1 MATLPHIRIYRLGT
15 AAALI
20 VAPLLFLI
28 DNVLHPEELGR
39 GNELEQVLLIADA
52 YTRWQAAHVIGFL
65 ALLAFAPA
73 VLGLAFLVRRRQPGI
88 GLLAGALALA
98 GLLGLAAVITIDGFA
113 WGIAGEL
120 ATQSPLGPQAAAE
133 VLSDLQGSE
142 WALPYYLT
150 PLGFIAGMLTLAI
163 AAARQ
168 GAVPMWAAALLALA
182 VVMVGTETAIVSNA
196 YFIAGAVVFLAG
208 GIAMALPLLR
218 MSDEEFAAGGR
229 RSAG

>member
-1 MATLPHIRIYRLGT
+1 MANLPHIRIYRLGT
-15 AAALI
+15 AAALV

-65 ALLAFAPA
+65 AILAFLPA
-73 VLGLAFLVRRRQPGI
+73 VLGLAFLVRRRQPGL
-88 GLLAGALALA
+88 GLVAGSLALA
-98 GLLGLAAVITIDGFA
+98 GVLGLAAVITIDGFA

-120 ATQSPLGPQAAAE
+120 ATTSPLGPQNAAE

-150 PLGFIAGMLTLAI
+150 PLGFIAGMLMLAI
-163 AAARQ
+163 AAGRQ

-196 YFIAGAVVFLAG
+196 YFIAGALVFLAG

-218 MSDEEFAAGGR
+218 MSDEEFAAGVR

>member
-1 MATLPHIRIYRLGT
+1 MATLPHIRIYRLAT

-28 DNVLHPEELGR
+28 DNLIHPKELGR
-39 GNELEQVLLIADA
+39 GNELDQVLEIADA

-65 ALLAFAPA
+65 AILAFAPA

-120 ATQSPLGPQAAAE
+120 ATQSTLGPQNAAE

-150 PLGFIAGMLTLAI
+150 PLGFIAGMLMLAI

-168 GAVPMWAAALLALA
+168 GAVPMWAAAVFALA
-182 VVMVGTETAIVSNA
+182 VLMVGTETAIVSNA

-208 GIAMALPLLR
+208 GIAMALPILR
-218 MSDEEFAAGGR
+218 MTDEDFAAGLR